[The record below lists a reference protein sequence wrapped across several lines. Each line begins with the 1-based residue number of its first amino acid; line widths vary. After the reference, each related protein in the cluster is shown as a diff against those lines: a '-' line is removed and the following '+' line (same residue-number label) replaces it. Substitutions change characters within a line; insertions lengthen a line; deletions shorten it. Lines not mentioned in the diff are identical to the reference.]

1 MDMRNGGTISVV
13 MLPWLAH
20 GHISP
25 FLELAKKLSRRNFY
39 IYFCS
44 TPVNLG
50 CIKGKLNQENSRSIH
65 LVELHLPSSPDL
77 PPHYHTTNGLPPH
90 LMPTLKKAF
99 DTANHS
105 FADILKSLKP
115 DLLIYDILQPWAP
128 TAASSL
134 NIPAILFFSTGAAV
148 LSIILHLGKRP
159 GTEYPFPEIFHLLD
173 FRRTT
178 ELNRVTGSGANN
190 MKDEERAAECLK
202 LSSNVILIKTFREME
217 GKYIDY
223 ISALSEKKL
232 IPVGPLVADSTEEF
246 ENAAIIDWLNKK
258 DKLSAVLVSF
268 GSEYFMS
275 KEEMEEIA
283 HGLELSRVC
292 FIWVVRILQGNK
304 INNVEEALPEGYIR
318 RVGERGMVV
327 EGWAPQKKILGHTS
341 IGGFVSHCG
350 WSSIMESIKF
360 GVPIVAIPMQI
371 DQPFNAKLL
380 EAVGVGV
387 EVKRN
392 EDRRLEREEI
402 ARVIKKVVVEKSGE
416 NVRRKVREMSE
427 NMRKKADEEIAEVA
441 EELVRLR
448 KRDVAAASYS

>member
-1 MDMRNGGTISVV
+1 M
-13 MLPWLAH
+13 
-20 GHISP
+20 
-25 FLELAKKLSRRNFY
+25 
-39 IYFCS
+39 
-44 TPVNLG
+44 
-50 CIKGKLNQENSRSIH
+50 
-65 LVELHLPSSPDL
+65 
-77 PPHYHTTNGLPPH
+77 
-90 LMPTLKKAF
+90 
-99 DTANHS
+99 
-105 FADILKSLKP
+105 
-115 DLLIYDILQPWAP
+115 
-128 TAASSL
+128 
-134 NIPAILFFSTGAAV
+134 
-148 LSIILHLGKRP
+148 
-159 GTEYPFPEIFHLLD
+159 
-173 FRRTT
+173 
-178 ELNRVTGSGANN
+178 TGSGANN

-202 LSSNVILIKTFREME
+202 QSSNVILIKTFREME

-275 KEEMEEIA
+275 KEEMEEMA
-283 HGLELSRVC
+283 HGLELSRVS

-304 INNVEEALPEGYIR
+304 INNAEEALPEGYMR

-402 ARVIKKVVVEKSGE
+402 ARVIKEVVVEKSGE

>member
-1 MDMRNGGTISVV
+1 MDMDMDMRNGGTISVV

-50 CIKGKLNQENSRSIH
+50 CIKAMGSNC
-65 LVELHLPSSPDL
+65 
-77 PPHYHTTNGLPPH
+77 
-90 LMPTLKKAF
+90 
-99 DTANHS
+99 S
-105 FADILKSLKP
+105 F
-115 DLLIYDILQPWAP
+115 
-128 TAASSL
+128 SL

-148 LSIILHLGKRP
+148 LSIILHL
-159 GTEYPFPEIFHLLD
+159 
-173 FRRTT
+173 

-283 HGLELSRVC
+283 HG
-292 FIWVVRILQGNK
+292 
-304 INNVEEALPEGYIR
+304 
-318 RVGERGMVV
+318 
-327 EGWAPQKKILGHTS
+327 
-341 IGGFVSHCG
+341 
-350 WSSIMESIKF
+350 
-360 GVPIVAIPMQI
+360 
-371 DQPFNAKLL
+371 
-380 EAVGVGV
+380 
-387 EVKRN
+387 
-392 EDRRLEREEI
+392 
-402 ARVIKKVVVEKSGE
+402 
-416 NVRRKVREMSE
+416 
-427 NMRKKADEEIAEVA
+427 
-441 EELVRLR
+441 
-448 KRDVAAASYS
+448 

>member
-105 FADILKSLKP
+105 FTDILKSLKP

-148 LSIILHLGKRP
+148 LSVILHLGKRP
-159 GTEYPFPEIFHLLD
+159 GTVYPFPEIFHLQD

-202 LSSNVILIKTFREME
+202 QSSN
-217 GKYIDY
+217 
-223 ISALSEKKL
+223 
-232 IPVGPLVADSTEEF
+232 
-246 ENAAIIDWLNKK
+246 
-258 DKLSAVLVSF
+258 
-268 GSEYFMS
+268 
-275 KEEMEEIA
+275 A
-283 HGLELSRVC
+283 HGLELSRVS

-304 INNVEEALPEGYIR
+304 INNAEEALPEGYIR

-402 ARVIKKVVVEKSGE
+402 ARVIKEVVVEKSGE